1 MMYVTVLL
9 SVPWLTLLTQ
19 LGSKPNFLHH
29 GGLGLRRFALHSSAA
44 YIIASVI
51 ASDCSSPQSK
61 CLSHSMDLFN
71 GSVSTIDAP
80 TITTVLTSKQT
91 QNVLSAKLEDQQFA
105 NLFANASL
113 PDRARLLSIFSPH
126 SSAWLSITP
135 SPRLNLL
142 SLKLPLS
149 DG

>member
-1 MMYVTVLL
+1 MLILL
-9 SVPWLTLLTQ
+9 
-19 LGSKPNFLHH
+19 
-29 GGLGLRRFALHSSAA
+29 
-44 YIIASVI
+44 ASVI

-61 CLSHSMDLFN
+61 CLSHSMDFFN

-113 PDRARLLSIFSPH
+113 PDRARLLSIFSPLAIYH
-126 SSAWLSITP
+126 TFA
-135 SPRLNLL
+135 
-142 SLKLPLS
+142 KA
-149 DG
+149 